1 MYRDREDMYREVDN
15 RTRAYSRERQ
25 HMRDADIDRRQR
37 ELRDYERSR
46 GKEFLASSDA
56 REAEEERARS
66 LEEERWRRGEGY
78 RRSTI
83 GSGHPVEAGVVR
95 LVDQPDHTVQ
105 MRLPTEAS
113 PVFEL
118 SKCEVSIMNYENLN
132 Y

>member
-15 RTRAYSRERQ
+15 RTRTYSRDRQ
-25 HMRDADIDRRQR
+25 HIRDADIDRRQR
-37 ELRDYERSR
+37 EIRDYERSR
-46 GKEFLASSDA
+46 GKEFVASSDA

-78 RRSTI
+78 RRRSTV
-83 GSGHPVEAGVVR
+83 GSGPPLEAGVVR

-113 PVFEL
+113 PVIEL
-118 SKCEVSIMNYENLN
+118 SK
-132 Y
+132 